1 MRSEWGS
8 VLLAGLAACW
18 GCAGANQEKDGGADG
33 RDATIGSGG
42 STAAGGGAGIG
53 GRAGTGGAAGAGGR
67 AGTGGA
73 AGAGETGGAAAGG
86 AATGGAATGG
96 AATGGAATG
105 GAATGGAATGGSASG
120 GAATGGGQTGGAV
133 ATGGAGGGA
142 VACPDS
148 RDVISD
154 FGTGGTAVVNPVSPR
169 SGAWYIYYQGDGSNP
184 AEPPNPGVTIP
195 LRSNTALPRD
205 TTMGGPCSG
214 AGSFRLQARDI
225 TGWGIGVATSL
236 VPDMNGRHGLYDASA
251 YQGLRAWVRC
261 TTNIQHVNL
270 IIPDGNTDFDAPSPL
285 CPSYSDCS
293 SHGSWNNTVGPDGK
307 FIDVSFATATQ
318 SPNRPSVTTIP
329 HIDKTRLTSIRLMI
343 EAHFASGVAQ
353 PISFDCFIDDVF
365 FY

>member
-1 MRSEWGS
+1 MRSEWVLSSFLRAPIS
-8 VLLAGLAACW
+8 VLLAGLAACS
-18 GCAGANQEKDGGADG
+18 GRGGANQEKDGGADG

-42 STAAGGGAGIG
+42 STAAGGRAGTG
-53 GRAGTGGAAGAGGR
+53 GRANTGGAAGAGGIG
-67 AGTGGA
+67 GTA
-73 AGAGETGGAAAGG
+73 TGG

-105 GAATGGAATGGSASG
+105 GAATGGVATGGSASG

-142 VACPDS
+142 CPDS
-148 RDVISD
+148 RDVVSD
-154 FGTGGTAVVNPVSPR
+154 FGTGSTAVVNPVSPR
-169 SGAWYIYYQGDGSNP
+169 GGAWYIYYQGDGSNP
-184 AEPPNPGVTIP
+184 AEPPNPGLTIP
-195 LRSNTALPRD
+195 PRSSTALPRD

-225 TGWGIGVATSL
+225 TGWGIGVATNL
-236 VPDMNGRHGLYDASA
+236 VPDINGRHGLYDASA

-270 IIPDGNTDFDAPSPL
+270 IIPDGNTDFDAPSPM
-285 CPSYSDCS
+285 CFSYSDCS
-293 SHGSWNNTVGPDGK
+293 SHGNWNNTIGPDGK

-318 SPNRPSVTTIP
+318 TPNRPSVTMIP
-329 HIDKTRLTSIRLMI
+329 RIDKTRLTSIRLMI
-343 EAHFASGVAQ
+343 EAQFVNAIAQ
-353 PISFDCFIDDVF
+353 PINFDCFIDDVF